1 MPFCPKIPRGL
12 ITPEEFLIL
21 SAEIS
26 YQLTPAKPNFPALT
40 NLVLGPAKIPET
52 TPIIEAVECLH
63 IAYGRKLRK
72 LGPLQLIHPLRTT
85 AILARS
91 MNEPTMLDILGAL
104 FHDKEEDLTQD
115 QLTDVEWT
123 KFSYRFG
130 EILTKIDRD
139 HQWYLGERISLL
151 CRLPGVSYNE
161 YIGHILDYS
170 DRMPDLLHIKL
181 ADRLDNTFDTHLQ
194 SSGVNQLN
202 FYRNLFDI
210 LFVPGFKGV
219 QVSEF
224 HFLPGEKDAVLLLS
238 QLFKNIIFL
247 TLSRSEGRDRIDR
260 TTKILFDAVAIAGI
274 REAQWILLEI
284 FASFITELKDQWRI
298 LSETLEYTHLGGT
311 QLITPKA
318 GGNIL
323 DGIVSEYFGIL
334 SDDERKAR
342 LALLFQ
348 DKDKLARVILAFI
361 VVFSSFLNDP
371 DYFLH
376 GVERTGIKLATPEFD
391 DDEIS

>member
-1 MPFCPKIPRGL
+1 L

-26 YQLTPAKPNFPALT
+26 YQLTPTKPNFPALT
-40 NLVLGPAKIPET
+40 HLILGPARIPET
-52 TPIIEAVECLH
+52 TPVTDALECLH
-63 IAYGRKLRK
+63 IAYGRRLRK
-72 LGPLQLIHPLRTT
+72 LGPLQLIHPLRAT

-91 MNEPTMLDILGAL
+91 MPEPTLLDILGAL
-104 FHDKEEDLTQD
+104 FHDKEEDLTED
-115 QLTDVEWT
+115 KLTDAEWT
-123 KFSYRFG
+123 KFSYRFDKLL
-130 EILTKIDRD
+130 EKIDRD

-151 CRLPGVSYNE
+151 CRHPESSYNE
-161 YIGHILDYS
+161 YIGHILDHS
-170 DRMPDLLHIKL
+170 VQMPDLLHIKL

-194 SSGVNQLN
+194 NSGVNQLN

-219 QVSEF
+219 VVDDF
-224 HFLPGEKDAVLLLS
+224 HFLPGEKDSVLLLS

-247 TLSRSEGRDRIDR
+247 SLSRAEKRDQLDK
-260 TTKILFDAVAIAGI
+260 TTSMLFDAVAIAGI

-284 FASFITELKDQWRI
+284 FASFITNLKDQWRI
-298 LSETLEYTHLGGT
+298 VSETLEYTHLGGA
-311 QLITPKA
+311 QQITTKA

-348 DKDKLARVILAFI
+348 DKNKLARVILAFI

-371 DYFLH
+371 TYYLH
-376 GVERTGIKLATPEFD
+376 GIERSGILSFTDGNED
-391 DDEIS
+391 LS

>member
-1 MPFCPKIPRGL
+1 MPICPKIPRGL

-26 YQLTPAKPNFPALT
+26 YQLTPTKPNFPALT
-40 NLVLGPAKIPET
+40 HLILGPAKIPET
-52 TPIIEAVECLH
+52 TPITEALECLH
-63 IAYGRKLRK
+63 IAYGRRLRK

-91 MNEPTMLDILGAL
+91 MTEPTTLDILGAL

-115 QLTDVEWT
+115 KLTDAEWT
-123 KFSYRFG
+123 KFSHRFKSLL
-130 EILTKIDRD
+130 EKIDGD

-151 CRLPGVSYNE
+151 CRQPGTSYNE
-161 YIGHILDYS
+161 YIGHILDHS
-170 DRMPDLLHIKL
+170 AKMPDLLHVKF

-194 SSGVNQLN
+194 NSGVNQLN

-219 QVSEF
+219 VVDDF
-224 HFLPGEKDAVLLLS
+224 HFLPGEKDSVLLLS

-247 TLSRSEGRDRIDR
+247 SLTRSDRCDR
-260 TTKILFDAVAIAGI
+260 LDKTATMLFDAVAIAGI

-284 FASFITELKDQWRI
+284 FASYVTDLKDQWKI
-298 LSETLEYTHLGGT
+298 VAETLEYTHLGGA
-311 QLITPKA
+311 QQITLKTN
-318 GGNIL
+318 GNIL

-334 SDDERKAR
+334 SDDERKAK
-342 LALLFQ
+342 LALLFH
-348 DKDKLARVILAFI
+348 DKNKLARVILAFI

-371 DYFLH
+371 QYRLE
-376 GVERTGIKLATPEFD
+376 GVERTGIRNMD
-391 DDEIS
+391 ISNDLPG